1 MNFNYFPCNSQ
12 IFISP
17 TGGYYSDSLA
27 FVSDSCKRC
36 QDGSFVHLSDAPGK
50 SHFDCKA
57 CPSGELLDYL
67 WFNLNM
73 PAPDLERELSHLRCT
88 LYAFIPYFSDKTVN
102 K

>member
-1 MNFNYFPCNSQ
+1 MNFNLSLVTLSSQ

-36 QDGSFVHLSDAPGK
+36 PDGSFVHLSHAPGK

-57 CPSGELLDYL
+57 CPTGESLDYL
-67 WFNLNM
+67 SFNLNM
-73 PAPDLERELSHLRCT
+73 PA
-88 LYAFIPYFSDKTVN
+88 I
-102 K
+102 